1 MAVII
6 RGHHRYYATSRL
18 VGNIVFDKEFANL
31 CEELSLLYKKYDHTG
46 NPEQEAFQDALYS
59 FLTQKK
65 AGVRAFSL

>member
-6 RGHHRYYATSRL
+6 KNHHRYYAASRL
-18 VGNIVFDKEFANL
+18 VSDIVFDKEFSSL
-31 CEELSLLYKKYDHTG
+31 CEELAFLYKEYDIN

-65 AGVRAFSL
+65 TRLRALSF